1 MEFTDDLL
9 DRRLMVNMDAFK
21 KAKRKD
27 YKRNH
32 LCMSGMWLFMEK
44 EKNKSLKIGGFK
56 NDEM

>member
-44 EKNKSLKIGGFK
+44 EKIKV
-56 NDEM
+56 